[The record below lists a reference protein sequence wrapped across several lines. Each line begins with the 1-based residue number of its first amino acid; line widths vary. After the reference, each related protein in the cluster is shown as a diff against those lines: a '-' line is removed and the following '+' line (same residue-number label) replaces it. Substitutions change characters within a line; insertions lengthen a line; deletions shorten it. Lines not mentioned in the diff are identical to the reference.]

1 MIIRRAVKEDIE
13 GINLLLSQVLYVHH
27 VDRPDI
33 FKAVGKK
40 YTDEE
45 LADIIENDSTP
56 LFVGVDEDGRIL
68 AHCFCVINEVCGHSS
83 LVDNKT
89 LYIDDLCVLSD
100 SRGNGVGRA
109 MYEFAVEYA
118 KKIGCYNLT
127 LNVWAKNEKAMKFY
141 EAMGLSVQKIGMEKI
156 L

>member
-13 GINLLLSQVLYVHH
+13 GLNTLLSQVLYVHH

-45 LADIIENDSTP
+45 LLSIIEDDKTP
-56 LFVGVDEDGRIL
+56 VFVGVEEERVV
-68 AHCFCVINEVCGHSS
+68 AHCFCLINEVRGHSS

-89 LYIDDLCVLSD
+89 LYIDDLCVLEEF
-100 SRGNGVGRA
+100 RAKGVGRA
-109 MYEFAVEYA
+109 MYEYAVNFAKE
-118 KKIGCYNLT
+118 IGCYNLT
-127 LNVWAKNEKAMKFY
+127 LNVWAENKSAMKFY
-141 EAMGLSVQKIGMEKI
+141 EAMGLTTQKIGMEKI

>member
-1 MIIRRAVKEDIE
+1 MIIRRAKAEDLQ
-13 GINLLLSQVLYVHH
+13 GINSLLSQVLYVHH

-33 FKAVGKK
+33 FKAKGKK

-45 LADIIENDSTP
+45 LLRIIGDDSTP
-56 LFVGVDEDGRIL
+56 VFVAEDESGKVVG
-68 AHCFCVINEVCGHSS
+68 HCFCVINEVSGHSS

-89 LYIDDLCVLSD
+89 LYIDDLCID
-100 SRGNGVGRA
+100 ENARGTGVGKA
-109 MYEFAVEYA
+109 MYEFALDFA
-118 KKIGCYNLT
+118 RSIGCYNVT
-127 LNVWAKNEKAMKFY
+127 LNVWAENKSALKFY

>member
-13 GINLLLSQVLYVHH
+13 GINKLLEQVLYVHH

-33 FKAVGKK
+33 FKPAGKK

-45 LADIIENDSTP
+45 LISIIENDSTP
-56 LFVGVDEDGRIL
+56 LFVGVDDEGRII
-68 AHCFCVINEVCGHSS
+68 AHCFCQINEVCGHSS

-89 LYIDDLCVLSD
+89 LYIDDLCVLED
-100 SRGNGVGRA
+100 SRAKGVGRA
-109 MYEFAVEYA
+109 MYEFAAQYA
-118 KKIGCYNLT
+118 KEIGCYNLT

-141 EAMGLSVQKIGMEKI
+141 EAMGLTTQKIGMEKI